1 MIFLVFLSFFSSW
14 CDRGIQL
21 LKPFGN
27 CFSVWP
33 ELSELPLV
41 VISHYGYEKGRQL
54 TAFVCLVEF
63 LSVMLLYL
71 FIPVSYLFCKWFLVC
86 FFPDFIHHELRDLQ
100 KEKKSLCTK
109 ATSAVCLEESGRALC
124 RKEWKII
131 FDSSQ
136 G

>member
-1 MIFLVFLSFFSSW
+1 MIFLIFLSFFSSR

-21 LKPFGN
+21 LKTFGN

-63 LSVMLLYL
+63 SFLLYFYISLSRYPVYFVSGFWFVFFLIL
-71 FIPVSYLFCKWFLVC
+71 FIMDSEACKKRRKVFVPKQL
-86 FFPDFIHHELRDLQ
+86 L
-100 KEKKSLCTK
+100 LCAWK
-109 ATSAVCLEESGRALC
+109 RVAGHFAERSGR
-124 RKEWKII
+124 
-131 FDSSQ
+131 
-136 G
+136 